1 MKHHYSRKQS
11 QDIFCLKR
19 ADSHYCRDQ
28 GPENNFS
35 KWSDVCVCNLETRH
49 FVCSV
54 VFVLFWN
61 DSLCLSGEPGGPDN
75 DDDATTQ
82 DIWYCSIYLILTII
96 RYFHINYVKT
106 IVIYNS
112 FRKFLFSF
120 HLKFSSWR
128 DGNLNISKN
137 PIRESYLS
145 ASWEKIFPSFRNF
158 ISLLPGELAMIMN
171 AGYLWP
177 ASFFLFHRNLLLQG
191 GSLGSPL
198 ATPLVPWEPVAHCV
212 PAKI

>member
-1 MKHHYSRKQS
+1 MDNNLVSCSGLKNTIGWLVGRICMENCPMNKSLWSIIILENKAGMFS
-11 QDIFCLKR
+11 CLKR

-35 KWSDVCVCNLETRH
+35 KWCDVCVCNLETRH

-82 DIWYCSIYLILTII
+82 DIWYCSIYLILTMI

-112 FRKFLFSF
+112 FKKFWFSF
-120 HLKFSSWR
+120 
-128 DGNLNISKN
+128 
-137 PIRESYLS
+137 P
-145 ASWEKIFPSFRNF
+145 
-158 ISLLPGELAMIMN
+158 
-171 AGYLWP
+171 
-177 ASFFLFHRNLLLQG
+177 
-191 GSLGSPL
+191 
-198 ATPLVPWEPVAHCV
+198 
-212 PAKI
+212 